1 MDVMRIFKTAATFLL
16 VAVFLLL
23 LISAYSRHREIS
35 SACSL
40 VEASSS
46 IANHLV
52 LEELR
57 PPSGGRSHV
66 VDPARVGE
74 LPCRISIGGENFVY
88 RLRLTFWRGGK
99 EVTVMCGPEAQA
111 NAQTSSVSLPVTVF
125 DNFRMEA
132 GLMEVVVWRE

>member
-1 MDVMRIFKTAATFLL
+1 MDVVRIFKTAAAFLL

-23 LISAYSRHREIS
+23 LVSAYSRHREIS

-40 VEASSS
+40 IEASSS
-46 IANHLV
+46 IANHLA

-66 VDPARVGE
+66 VNPARVGE
-74 LPCRISIGGENFVY
+74 LPCRISIGGENFAY
-88 RLRLTFWRGGK
+88 RLRLTFWRGIE
-99 EVTVMCGPEAQA
+99 EVTVTCGPEPPA
-111 NAQTSSVSLPVTVF
+111 NAQTSSISLPVAVF